1 MEVMLALDLA
11 DRMAGTAYLDDY
23 IWPELS
29 DSYSQ
34 IPVLNEKYPNITELM
49 AVDPDFVY
57 ASYSSAFSEARL
69 NYSSVLGIE
78 EGECSLMVQRSNGE
92 NRTHCREELH
102 DFGIQTYLSK
112 PYCELTEHQPD
123 ETTLDVLYNEIYDV
137 ASIFGAFDNARVLVD
152 SIQGHFDD
160 ALRVAST
167 ALMSGMDPIKVLWL
181 DGWDDETPFVGA
193 CCGSVQ
199 VDATSISIA
208 RGRGVPLP
216 LFPFRLSLIPP
227 RQSSKDQGLKTFSR
241 TKELRRRSRGILSL
255 GILSRREIPTSSC

>member
-1 MEVMLALDLA
+1 MLALDLA

-29 DSYSQ
+29 DAYNQ
-34 IPVLNEKYPNITELM
+34 IPVLNKKYPNITELM
-49 AVDPDFVY
+49 AVEPDFVY

-78 EGECSLMVQRSNGE
+78 EGECSLMIQRSNGE

-112 PYCELTEHQPD
+112 PYCELTEHQPA

-167 ALMSGMDPIKVLWL
+167 ALMSGIDPIKVLWL

-199 VDATSISIA
+199 VDASSLSICT
-208 RGRGVPLP
+208 
-216 LFPFRLSLIPP
+216 RLVFNPVCYLLIPS
-227 RQSSKDQGLKTFSR
+227 RQSSKDRGLKTFSR
-241 TKELRRRSRGILSL
+241 TKELRRRSLGIRFL
-255 GILSRREIPTSSC
+255 GILSRRKTLTSSC